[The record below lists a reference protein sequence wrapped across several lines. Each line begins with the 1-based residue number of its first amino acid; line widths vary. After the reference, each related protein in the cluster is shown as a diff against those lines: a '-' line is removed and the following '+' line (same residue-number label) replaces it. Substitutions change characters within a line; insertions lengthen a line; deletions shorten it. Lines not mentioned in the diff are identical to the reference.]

1 MISPEKSGPCETCSA
16 DLKIPEPTTRITN
29 TDPRVTQDPPPMA
42 LFRSHGASSLDFE
55 LRVYIPELADRVWVE
70 DSITTEINKVLI
82 RENIEIPF
90 PQQDVNIREIAK
102 SSEDA

>member
-1 MISPEKSGPCETCSA
+1 
-16 DLKIPEPTTRITN
+16 
-29 TDPRVTQDPPPMA
+29 MA

-55 LRVYIPELADRVWVE
+55 LRVYIPELADRVWVK